1 MSLKKIISYAVKE
14 FINTYTTI
22 ALMIGLGVLFY
33 EFIPEHWGKLTILS
47 IVTIVYIDI
56 KFFSKKSGRK

>member
-14 FINTYTTI
+14 FINIYTTM
-22 ALMIGLGVLFY
+22 ALMIVLGILFY

-47 IVTIVYIDI
+47 IVIIVYVDV
-56 KFFSKKSGRK
+56 KFLSKRSGLK

>member
-1 MSLKKIISYAVKE
+1 MSLKKIFSYAAKE
-14 FINTYTTI
+14 FINTYTTM

-47 IVTIVYIDI
+47 IVIIVYVDV

>member
-14 FINTYTTI
+14 LISTYITMV
-22 ALMIGLGVLFY
+22 LMIGLGILFY

-47 IVTIVYIDI
+47 IVLIVYVDI
-56 KFFSKKSGRK
+56 KLFSKESGRK

>member
-14 FINTYTTI
+14 FINTYGTM
-22 ALMIGLGVLFY
+22 ALMIVLGVLFY
-33 EFIPEHWGKLTILS
+33 EFIPDHWGKLTILS
-47 IVTIVYIDI
+47 IVIIVYVDI

>member
-14 FINTYTTI
+14 LISTYITMV
-22 ALMIGLGVLFY
+22 LMIGLGILFY

-47 IVTIVYIDI
+47 IVLIVYVDI
-56 KFFSKKSGRK
+56 KFFSKESGRK

>member
-14 FINTYTTI
+14 FINTYTTM
-22 ALMIGLGVLFY
+22 ALMIVFGVLFY
-33 EFIPEHWGKLTILS
+33 EFIPDHWGKLTLLS
-47 IVTIVYIDI
+47 IVIIIYVDI